1 MPNDKIKAF
10 YESIKSNPNIKGVP
24 SDYAVFEAAM
34 KDKAKSEAFFNAV
47 KSNPNIKGL
56 PKDYNAFYSTLN
68 GEPPGKSKPD
78 GSGALSGGLQQ
89 PVSQPSSAG
98 QPTGSRAFDPLAKFQ
113 QPAAPQPTQRTA
125 LSDKELL
132 SVQQEPMPSDR
143 MGVEPLAPPRAP
155 DVTTKQQAEESLK
168 KGEKITGAWRV
179 DELKEAGA
187 DKYQPTRSRD
197 IDLQSAIKSTT
208 GKASVSP
215 ETMAANEAIRAVEE
229 DYLDFLQQTNPDAAE
244 YKRNEITAIR
254 EKSKKDKLNT
264 KEEELLR
271 DFTNAA
277 IAMRDANAEYNM
289 LSVRQSSDVDV
300 FQRQSGPIIA
310 ELENVVKQMQSL
322 GINPEGENPPAKI
335 DAYNKLVEKQNSLIG
350 SIENLREQTGF
361 TPEKEDL
368 LFNSAKTIS
377 TPDVSA
383 FVGGRYPELE
393 EQEAKRSEKL
403 ANRYLEAM
411 AGNWEIGRSFAGAVG
426 KSIIGIAQIPKVAAD
441 ITGNK
446 EYGWTDELYNSTESF
461 LMSKEG
467 TFDRP
472 EMIGAEY
479 KDLPL
484 SYKLTRLFGE
494 GVGSMATLAAGGA
507 AGGTSKIGQYL
518 ATTGAAFLTQEA
530 DSYKEARDAGM
541 NEQEAA
547 VAGTSVALVT
557 SMLEGLIP
565 DVKYFEPAPFRKSV
579 IEGMARGVKLGKG
592 AKESFQMAVKNA
604 MDALPASAKQY
615 LVNVPATGGKEA
627 VEELSQQVG
636 GDITKE
642 VVNTMVDN
650 DYQNVWDKD
659 AYTDA
664 MLGGFLVGGGM
675 TALKRPGTKSPVQ
688 EDVLLTATE
697 RRDDIVPAIEISSPE
712 RVAEI
717 TSALDKSS
725 EVLSNL
731 EKMPTF
737 DALPR
742 DKKAHVLSEL
752 MRKKE
757 LEEASKAVGIQDE
770 ATAKEI
776 ATIDENVKSILDT
789 GFTPAEI
796 EQQKIAAEQER
807 TRPVYTGLSE
817 VELEIKKG
825 LGERIYT
832 DRDIDT
838 MVEEKQII
846 EDCPPG
852 MTKAEHGAR
861 DHMKAGGKWQ
871 IVEEFKGKTHKEGG
885 IDIEISGGMVKYG
898 GDGGKKM
905 ARGGFWN
912 VLGDIGKFAADRV
925 VGIVDPQLIKASD
938 YDTKFFKNASV
949 MAEAQSDLGPLAKI
963 TGAIRKD
970 TPEERMAGMTQEQV
984 DIYNKTAAIA
994 KPLWGAATAVAG
1006 AAVPGLGIALGAL
1019 NTAIPDQGPMQLPAN
1034 DIPSRGI
1041 TGNAIAPAQD
1051 QQLSQMMQSVA
1062 NINGVD
1068 YGYDQG
1074 GNFIPLT

>member
-1 MPNDKIKAF
+1 MAEDDPIKTQEAPYTEKLFGIMKSGYGDKF
-10 YESIKSNPNIKGVP
+10 THTQESFVQKLNS
-24 SDYAVFEAAM
+24 
-34 KDKAKSEAFFNAV
+34 DKAYREKIYSV
-47 KSNPNIKGL
+47 MQKGYGD
-56 PKDYNAFYSTLN
+56 KFTLTPQEFDRKI

-78 GSGALSGGLQQ
+78 GSGALSGGSQQ

-113 QPAAPQPTQRTA
+113 QPAPPQPKRAA

-132 SVQQEPMPSDR
+132 NVQQEPMPSDR
-143 MGVEPLAPPRAP
+143 MGVQPVAPPSAP
-155 DVTTKQQAEESLK
+155 AVTTKQQAEESLK
-168 KGEKITGAWRV
+168 KGEKITTAWRV

-197 IDLQSAIKSTT
+197 IDLQSAIKGTA
-208 GKASVSP
+208 GKASASV

-310 ELENVVKQMQSL
+310 ELDNVVKQMQAL

-335 DAYNKLVEKQNSLIG
+335 EAYNKLVEKQNNLIG
-350 SIENLREQTGF
+350 SIEKLRGQTGF

-461 LMSKEG
+461 LMSREG

-494 GVGSMATLAAGGA
+494 GVGSMATFAAGGGA
-507 AGGTSKIGQYL
+507 VGATTKTGKYLANVGTS
-518 ATTGAAFLTQEA
+518 FLTQEA
-530 DSYKEARDAGM
+530 NSYKEAREAGM

-547 VAGTSVALVT
+547 VAGTSVAVVT
-557 SMLEGLIP
+557 ALLEGIIP
-565 DVKYFEPAPFRKSV
+565 DVKYFDAAPFRKSV
-579 IEGMARGVKLGKG
+579 INGIYNGIKAGKG
-592 AKESFQMAVKNA
+592 TRESFNLAVKNA
-604 MDALPASAKQY
+604 LDALPSSAKQY
-615 LVNVPATGGKEA
+615 LINAPATGGKEGL
-627 VEELSQQVG
+627 EELSQQFG
-636 GDITKE
+636 GDVTKE
-642 VVNTMVDN
+642 IINTMVDN
-650 DYQNVWDKD
+650 DYQNVWEKD
-659 AYTDA
+659 AYIDA
-664 MLGGFLVGGGM
+664 VLGGFLVGDV
-675 TALKRPGTKSPVQ
+675 AASLSRPGTKSPVQ

-697 RRDDIVPAIEISSPE
+697 RKDQLLSSIEGASPQKAIEIK
-712 RVAEI
+712 
-717 TSALDKSS
+717 TALDESS

-796 EQQKIAAEQER
+796 EQQKVAAEEEKLQAQPEAL
-807 TRPVYTGLSE
+807 TEAESA
-817 VELEIKKG
+817 IKQS
-825 LGERIYT
+825 LGEKIYT
-832 DRDIDT
+832 AEDVDQMIEQDE
-838 MVEEKQII
+838 VIEE
-846 EDCPPG
+846 CPPG
-852 MTKAEHGAR
+852 YVKAEHGL
-861 DHMKAGGKWQ
+861 KTGFKKGGKWEL
-871 IVEEFKGKTHKEGG
+871 VTEFKGKTHEDGG
-885 IDIEISGGMVKYG
+885 IDIEISGGTI
-898 GDGGKKM
+898 KKSDEESGIKL
-905 ARGGFWN
+905 RKGGFFSI
-912 VLGDIGKFAADRV
+912 LGDTGKFLADSAI
-925 VGIVDPQLIKASD
+925 GQFMPQAIKASD
-938 YDTKFFKNASV
+938 YDNSFFANTSAIGEGIADQSILSKFTSG
-949 MAEAQSDLGPLAKI
+949 L
-963 TGAIRKD
+963 RKD
-970 TPEERMAGMTQEQV
+970 TMQERTAGMEQAQV
-984 DIYNKTAAIA
+984 DLYNKAAGIA
-994 KPLWGAATAVAG
+994 KPIMGAAEAVAG
-1006 AAVPGLGIALGAL
+1006 TAVPGASIAISA
-1019 NTAIPDQGPMQLPAN
+1019 AN
-1034 DIPSRGI
+1034 AMNQN
-1041 TGNAIAPAQD
+1041 TGNL
-1051 QQLSQMMQSVA
+1051 QLQPERPGGMVTTQ
-1062 NINGVD
+1062 INGAT
-1068 YGYDQG
+1068 YGYDDS
-1074 GNFIPLT
+1074 GNFIKLA